1 MESIKAKALDYA
13 NMMISAMST
22 AVRKNTEPPEQIER
36 YKEQGRMWLY
46 IRDLVE
52 KDGESD
58 GNNEGC

>member
-36 YKEQGRMWLY
+36 YKEQGRMWVYL
-46 IRDLVE
+46 RDLVE
-52 KDGESD
+52 RCGE
-58 GNNEGC
+58 